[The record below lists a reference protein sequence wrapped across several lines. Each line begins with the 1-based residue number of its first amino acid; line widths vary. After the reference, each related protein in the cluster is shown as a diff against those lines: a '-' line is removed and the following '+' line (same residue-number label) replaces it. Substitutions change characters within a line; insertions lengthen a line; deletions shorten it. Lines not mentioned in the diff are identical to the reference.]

1 MIDRPEVL
9 AVASDLSLTHDIVEK
24 DYVLGWLLA
33 GIYAQDAL
41 VSAWTFKGG
50 TCLKKCYF
58 ETYRF
63 SEDLDFTL
71 GDEAHLDAGYLRS
84 TFGAVSAWVYEES
97 GLELPVDLMRFET
110 YRSPRQ
116 GLNCEGRIYYRGPLG
131 RGGSLPRIKLD
142 LTANEVL
149 VLPPV
154 ERPVS
159 HPYSDAPTNGIVARC
174 YAYEEIFAEKIRALA
189 ERARPRDLYD
199 VINLYRQRDFQPAAA
214 AVLDILAKKSAFKDM
229 AVPTLARLADA
240 AGELRADWQAMLGH
254 QLPRL
259 PPFESFWAAL
269 PEFFGWLESGAAPPA
284 LATAPVGMEEEV
296 VRPPV
301 GFLRRQ
307 GVAGSSFLELVR
319 FAGANRLCVDLDYDG
334 STRRIEPYSLRRTLA
349 GNIVLYAVR
358 TENGEP
364 RSYRLDRIQEVRVTN
379 QAFAPRYIVELS
391 PRDLGIP
398 PTARGSTG
406 PAWSSPP
413 VGVRRSPRASR
424 PTGGPRYIIQCTV
437 CGKKFARTTQDQRLR
452 PHKSLQ
458 GWDCSGR
465 MGFLVEMK
473 Y

>member
-1 MIDRPEVL
+1 MIDRSEVL

-24 DYVLGWLLA
+24 DYILGWLLA
-33 GIYAQDAL
+33 GIYAHEPLAA
-41 VSAWTFKGG
+41 AWTFKGG

-71 GDEAHLDAGYLRS
+71 GDEAHLDAGHLRS
-84 TFGAVSAWVYEES
+84 TFAAVSAWVYEES

-116 GLNCEGRIYYRGPLG
+116 GLNCEARIYYRGPLG
-131 RGGSLPRIKLD
+131 HGGSLPRIKLD
-142 LTANEVL
+142 LTADEVL

-159 HPYSDAPTNGIVARC
+159 HPYSDAPTNGIVVRC

-199 VINLYRQRDFQPAAA
+199 VINLYRQRDFQPSAA
-214 AVLDILAKKSAFKDM
+214 AVLDILAKKSAFKNM

-240 AGELRADWQAMLGH
+240 AGELLADWQAMLGH
-254 QLPRL
+254 QLPAL
-259 PPFESFWAAL
+259 PPFDSFWAAL
-269 PEFFGWLESGAAPPA
+269 PEFFGWLEGGAAPPA
-284 LATAPVGMEEEV
+284 LVAAPIGVEEEV
-296 VRPPV
+296 ARLPV

-358 TENGEP
+358 VDNGEP
-364 RSYRLDRIQEVRVTN
+364 RSYRLDRIQGVRVTDET
-379 QAFAPRYIVELS
+379 FAPRYIVELS
-391 PRDLGIP
+391 PTDLGIP
-398 PTARGSTG
+398 PTAQGSAG
-406 PAWSSPP
+406 PARSSLP
-413 VGVRRSPRASR
+413 VGVRRSPRTSR
-424 PTGGPRYIIQCTV
+424 PRGGPRYIIQCTV
-437 CGKKFARTTQDQRLR
+437 CGKKFARMTQDQRLR
-452 PHKSLQ
+452 PHKSPQ
-458 GWDCSGR
+458 GWDCSAVWVSWSR
-465 MGFLVEMK
+465 
-473 Y
+473 